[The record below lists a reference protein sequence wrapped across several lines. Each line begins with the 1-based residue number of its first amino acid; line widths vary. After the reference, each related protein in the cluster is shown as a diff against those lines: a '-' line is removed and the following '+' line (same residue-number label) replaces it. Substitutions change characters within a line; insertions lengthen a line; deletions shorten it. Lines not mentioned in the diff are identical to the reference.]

1 MHKVIKML
9 NFLQSII
16 CQKTDVQN
24 VLYQKPVII
33 IHQTLENENT
43 TEKWICLV
51 ILLNFA
57 MIDDR
62 EEKSRPIAE
71 NKFWGKISG

>member
-1 MHKVIKML
+1 ML

-33 IHQTLENENT
+33 IHQTLENENST
-43 TEKWICLV
+43 RKRICLV

-71 NKFWGKISG
+71 NKFLWGKISG